1 MRTLD
6 SERRKV
12 SLVYS
17 AEKDIKSKRKYEQS
31 DYSSNDDSMSDFDIV
46 YGSFVYC
53 DQQGYQ

>member
-17 AEKDIKSKRKYEQS
+17 EEGVIKSKKRYEQT
-31 DYSSNDDSMSDFDIV
+31 DYSSNDDSLSDFDIV
-46 YGSFVYC
+46 
-53 DQQGYQ
+53 

>member
-17 AEKDIKSKRKYEQS
+17 AEKDIKSKRKYEQN

-46 YGSFVYC
+46 YG
-53 DQQGYQ
+53 

>member
-17 AEKDIKSKRKYEQS
+17 EEGDIKSKRRYEQT
-31 DYSSNDDSMSDFDIV
+31 DYSSNDDSLSDFDIV
-46 YGSFVYC
+46 
-53 DQQGYQ
+53 